1 MVNAPYFQ
9 DAVRQALKTEL
20 HLDER
25 TLALGGL
32 NVYTTLD
39 LKQQK
44 IAEDTIASRM
54 SDESD
59 IQVGFIA
66 MDPRN
71 GYVKALVG
79 GRDYTESPFNR
90 AIQAIRQPGSTIKPL
105 LYYAAL
111 EQGFTPST
119 QMLSEMTTFR
129 FEDNQ
134 PEYTPHNFNNQYA
147 EARLRWH
154 RLLPSQTMYLLLKHI
169 CFSVKRP

>member
-1 MVNAPYFQ
+1 
-9 DAVRQALKTEL
+9 
-20 HLDER
+20 
-25 TLALGGL
+25 
-32 NVYTTLD
+32 
-39 LKQQK
+39 
-44 IAEDTIASRM
+44 M

-79 GRDYTESPFNR
+79 GRDYTQSPFNR

-111 EQGFTPST
+111 ENGFTPAT
-119 QMLSEMTTFR
+119 QMLSELTTFR

-147 EARLRWH
+147 ND
-154 RLLPSQTMYLLLKHI
+154 QITMAQALALSDNVYA
-169 CFSVKRP
+169 VKTHLFLGEKTLSGHG